1 MQSMRRIPILL
12 GGATATLLGLAAAP
26 ATASMT
32 ATGGVTATASPA
44 SHRGAARASSI
55 YSILGTGD
63 AVTGVRGS
71 SNGRVV
77 LTGGAQTG
85 NGTEAV
91 PFLYRGR
98 PTRAATGAAVT
109 VLTPPFPGVTTA
121 MFYGPDTHTFNP
133 SAIPSGQVRAVGSYE
148 SSSAPPGVRNQGMI
162 YLGPVGGAGGSW
174 TSIDVP
180 GYGIHTFGH
189 VRACPRGRAN
199 CYVMDTIPHSTMGD
213 LAVGNY
219 DLNPTRHHPVSGN
232 AFIYNLIRHRWT
244 LLQMKGSLSTQ
255 TTLYGIWQDG
265 GNKSDNYTLAGG
277 SSASG
282 SQMGFLMSYNDRTGK
297 VGRPRYY
304 SYGNAPAKYTHFEG
318 ITAVPGGFNIVAE
331 SSAQSSSLAFIPFNA
346 RTRTY
351 GTARWYPVHVAAS
364 PLCASGCSFIS
375 GDTVYQNRAMG
386 LYIPASSTK
395 ANTYLAPV
403 TADKHGNSS

>member
-1 MQSMRRIPILL
+1 MQIMRRIPILV

-26 ATASMT
+26 ATASLA
-32 ATGGVTATASPA
+32 ATGAVTAIASPA
-44 SHRGAARASSI
+44 SQGAAEAASSI
-55 YSILGTGD
+55 YSILRTGD

-148 SSSAPPGVRNQGMI
+148 SSSAPSGVRNQGMI
-162 YLGPVGGAGGSW
+162 YLGAVSGVGGSW

-180 GYGIHTFGH
+180 GYGTHTFGR
-189 VRACPRGRAN
+189 VRACPRGRAD

-219 DLNPTRHHPVSGN
+219 DLNPTRGHPVSGN
-232 AFIYNLIRHRWT
+232 AFIYNLIQHRWT
-244 LLQMKGSLSTQ
+244 LLQMSGSLSTQ

-265 GNKSDNYTLAGG
+265 GSNSDNYTLAGG

-282 SQMGFLMSYNDRTGK
+282 SQMGLLMSYNDRTGK

-304 SYGNAPAKYTHFEG
+304 SYRNASARYTHFEG
-318 ITAVPGGFNIVAE
+318 ITAVRGGFNIVAE

-346 RTRTY
+346 RTGTY
-351 GTARWYPVHVAAS
+351 GTASWYPANVAAS

-375 GDTVYQNRAMG
+375 GDTVYQNSVMG
-386 LYIPASSTK
+386 LYITTGSTK

-403 TADKHGNSS
+403 HGR

>member
-1 MQSMRRIPILL
+1 MRRMRRIPILV
-12 GGATATLLGLAAAP
+12 GAATATLLGLAAAP
-26 ATASMT
+26 ATASLT
-32 ATGGVTATASPA
+32 ATGAVTAIASPA
-44 SHRGAARASSI
+44 SHRAAERASAI
-55 YSILGTGD
+55 YSILETGD

-85 NGTEAV
+85 SGTEAV

-121 MFYGPDTHTFNP
+121 MFYGPDTHTFNS

-148 SSSAPPGVRNQGMI
+148 SSSAPTGVRNQGMI
-162 YLGPVGGAGGSW
+162 YLGALSGAGGSW

-180 GYGIHTFGH
+180 AYGAHTFGN
-189 VRACPRGRAN
+189 VRACPRGRAD

-219 DLNPTRHHPVSGN
+219 DLHPTRGHPVSGN
-232 AFIYNLIRHRWT
+232 AFIYNLTRHRWT
-244 LLQMKGSLSTQ
+244 LLQMNGSLSTQ

-282 SQMGFLMSYNDRTGK
+282 SQLGLLMSYNDRTGK

-304 SYGNAPAKYTHFEG
+304 SYGNASARYTHFEG
-318 ITAVPGGFNIVAE
+318 ITAVRGGFNIVAE

-351 GTARWYPVHVAAS
+351 GTARWYPADVAAS

-375 GDTVYQNRAMG
+375 GDTVYQDSVMG
-386 LYIPASSTK
+386 LYIPTGSTK

-403 TADKHGNSS
+403 HGR

>member
-1 MQSMRRIPILL
+1 MRSMRRIPILV

-26 ATASMT
+26 ATASLA
-32 ATGGVTATASPA
+32 ATGAVTAIASPA
-44 SHRGAARASSI
+44 SHRAAEAASSI
-55 YSILGTGD
+55 YSILRTGD

-85 NGTEAV
+85 SGTEAV
-91 PFLYRGR
+91 PFLYRGL

-133 SAIPSGQVRAVGSYE
+133 SAIPSGQVRAVGSYG
-148 SSSAPPGVRNQGMI
+148 SSSAPSGVRNQGMI
-162 YLGPVGGAGGSW
+162 YLGAVSGIGGSW

-180 GYGIHTFGH
+180 AYGTHTFGR
-189 VRACPRGRAN
+189 VRACPRGRAD

-219 DLNPTRHHPVSGN
+219 DLHPIKNHPVSGN

-244 LLQMKGSLSTQ
+244 LLQMNGSLSTQ

-265 GNKSDNYTLAGG
+265 GNNSDNYTLAGG

-282 SQMGFLMSYNDRTGK
+282 SQKGLLMSYNDRTGK

-304 SYGNAPAKYTHFEG
+304 SYGNASARYTHFEG

-346 RTRTY
+346 RTGTY
-351 GTARWYPVHVAAS
+351 GTARWYPADVAAS
-364 PLCASGCSFIS
+364 PLCASSCSFIS
-375 GDTVYQNRAMG
+375 GDTVYQNSVMG
-386 LYIPASSTK
+386 LYIPTGSTK

-403 TADKHGNSS
+403 HGR

>member
-1 MQSMRRIPILL
+1 MRRIPILV

-26 ATASMT
+26 ATASLA
-32 ATGGVTATASPA
+32 ATGAVTAIASPA
-44 SHRGAARASSI
+44 SQGAAEAASSI
-55 YSILGTGD
+55 YSILRTGD

-148 SSSAPPGVRNQGMI
+148 SSSAPSGVRNQGMI
-162 YLGPVGGAGGSW
+162 YLGAVSGVGGSW

-180 GYGIHTFGH
+180 GYGTHTFGR
-189 VRACPRGRAN
+189 VRACPRGRAD

-219 DLNPTRHHPVSGN
+219 DLNPTRGHPVSGN
-232 AFIYNLIRHRWT
+232 AFIYNLIQHRWT
-244 LLQMKGSLSTQ
+244 LLQMSGSLSTQ

-265 GNKSDNYTLAGG
+265 GSNSDNYTLAGG

-282 SQMGFLMSYNDRTGK
+282 SQMGLLMSYNDRTGK

-304 SYGNAPAKYTHFEG
+304 SYRNASARYTHFEG
-318 ITAVPGGFNIVAE
+318 ITAVRGGFNIVAE

-346 RTRTY
+346 RTGTY
-351 GTARWYPVHVAAS
+351 GTASWYPANVAAS

-375 GDTVYQNRAMG
+375 GDTVYQNSVMG
-386 LYIPASSTK
+386 LYITTGSTK

-403 TADKHGNSS
+403 HGR

>member
-1 MQSMRRIPILL
+1 MRSMRRIPILV

-26 ATASMT
+26 ATASLT
-32 ATGGVTATASPA
+32 ATGAVTAIASPA
-44 SHRGAARASSI
+44 SHRAAERASSI

-85 NGTEAV
+85 NGTEAL

-148 SSSAPPGVRNQGMI
+148 SSSAPSGVRNQGMI
-162 YLGPVGGAGGSW
+162 YLGAVSGVGGSW

-180 GYGIHTFGH
+180 AYGTHTFGD
-189 VRACPRGRAN
+189 VRACPRGRAD

-219 DLNPTRHHPVSGN
+219 DLNPTKRDPVSGN

-244 LLQMKGSLSTQ
+244 LLQMNGSLSTQ

-282 SQMGFLMSYNDRTGK
+282 SQMGLLMSYNDRTGK

-304 SYGNAPAKYTHFEG
+304 SYRNASARYTHFEG

-351 GTARWYPVHVAAS
+351 GTARWYPADVAAS
-364 PLCASGCSFIS
+364 PLCASGCGFIS
-375 GDTVYQNRAMG
+375 GDTVYQDSVMG
-386 LYIPASSTK
+386 LYIPTGSTK

-403 TADKHGNSS
+403 HGR

>member
-1 MQSMRRIPILL
+1 MRSMRRIPILV

-26 ATASMT
+26 ATASLT
-32 ATGGVTATASPA
+32 ATGAVTAIASPA
-44 SHRGAARASSI
+44 SHRAAERASAI
-55 YSILGTGD
+55 YSILETGD

-148 SSSAPPGVRNQGMI
+148 SSSASRGVRNQGMI
-162 YLGPVGGAGGSW
+162 YLGAVSGIGGSW

-180 GYGIHTFGH
+180 AYGTHTFGR
-189 VRACPRGRAN
+189 VRACPRGRAD

-219 DLNPTRHHPVSGN
+219 DLNPTRGHPVSGN

-244 LLQMKGSLSTQ
+244 LLQMNGSLSTK

-265 GNKSDNYTLAGG
+265 GSNSDNYTLAGG

-282 SQMGFLMSYNDRTGK
+282 SQLGLLMSYNDRTGK

-304 SYGNAPAKYTHFEG
+304 SYGNASAKYTHFEG
-318 ITAVPGGFNIVAE
+318 ITAVRGGFNIVAE

-346 RTRTY
+346 RTGTY
-351 GTARWYPVHVAAS
+351 GTARWYPADVAAS

-375 GDTVYQNRAMG
+375 GDTVYQDSVMG
-386 LYIPASSTK
+386 LYIPTGSTK

-403 TADKHGNSS
+403 HGR